1 MLDPTHLE
9 SLLASGT
16 LTVTL
21 NSQQEIC
28 VLSKAGGAPLPADDI
43 MKVVQ
48 IGIQRV
54 RDLDAMVKA
63 ALEREVKRRA
73 VDGVH

>member
-1 MLDPTHLE
+1 M
-9 SLLASGT
+9 
-16 LTVTL
+16 TL

-43 MKVVQ
+43 MKVVS

-54 RDLDAMVKA
+54 KELDAMVKE
-63 ALEREVKRRA
+63 ALEREAKRR
-73 VDGVH
+73 VIEVR